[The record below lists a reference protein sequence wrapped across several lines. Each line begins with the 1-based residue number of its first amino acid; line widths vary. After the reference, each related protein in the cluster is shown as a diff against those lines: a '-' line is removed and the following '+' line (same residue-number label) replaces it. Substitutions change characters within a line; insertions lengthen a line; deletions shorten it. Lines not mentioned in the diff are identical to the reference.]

1 MARVIYDGRAL
12 IPAPLV
18 TVTKNY
24 KQTGDNT
31 KIGVIY
37 DIVLTG
43 TLLPFRGS
51 PSGTFVSPE
60 NAFWTLSGDP
70 PDESFGDNNVAF
82 SSLIKKQEAIRH
94 LFSQNGK
101 LLEMYA
107 GASPAIIRCNPRIIG
122 VEFQQGQWVDR
133 IPYTITLQA
142 DWVFIAGLPT
152 DTEDIFEVELIDSGQ
167 ENWTFSEIA
176 GLVGSGYTVSHT
188 ISAHGIAGYDETG
201 IPFSGAGEVAGGE
214 AWKHAKTWCD
224 NRAIGVVDP
233 NIMFAIIGISG
244 LIGGSYSK
252 NTNLTHFNGDYSIT
266 ETWILSQQNYFIQ
279 KSFTS
284 NKNVDGKIDA
294 SYSGKITGISEG
306 EKTGGSL
313 AITNAKSGIPTNS
326 QAKTETENALGDLLE
341 TFVLGTAPSTKNV
354 SINNADATVNFAFSW
369 STDENET
376 FIISSEA
383 SLSFD
388 EGNGTYNLSL
398 SCTVQGKG
406 DTPAI
411 KLANAKAAILNG
423 VDARLKAIELVGDE
437 LPVGVTIATDFS
449 SKSVSMNETQ
459 GSVRFAYTWKNTT
472 DGLDNFEVS
481 IDIQFP
487 NEVVAIISI
496 PGRVGG
502 PIIQDMETTTQQ
514 IVTVTLSSPG
524 NTVKPDNATVIGLIE
539 DAADF
544 VNTWILESDKENYSP
559 TSGKYTRT
567 RSYIVD

>member
-1 MARVIYDGRAL
+1 MARVLYSGKAL

-18 TVTKNY
+18 SVSKNY
-24 KQTGDNT
+24 IKTGDDT
-31 KIGVIY
+31 TIGIIY
-37 DIVLTG
+37 DITLNG
-43 TLLPFRGS
+43 FLLPFMGS
-51 PSGTFVSPE
+51 PSGTFVSPVD
-60 NAFWTLSGDP
+60 AFWTLGGDP
-70 PDESFGDNNVAF
+70 PDESFGDNDVAF
-82 SSLIKKQEAIRH
+82 SSLVKKQEAIRH

-107 GASPAIIRCNPRIIG
+107 GASPAIIRCNPRVISI
-122 VEFQQGQWVDR
+122 EFQQGQWVDR

-152 DTEDIFEVELIDSGQ
+152 DTEDIFEVELIDTGQ
-167 ENWTFSEIA
+167 ENWTFSEIT

-233 NIMFAIIGISG
+233 NVMFAIIGISG

-306 EKTGGSL
+306 EKTGGPL

-326 QAKTETENALGDLLE
+326 EAKTETENALGDLLE

-369 STDENET
+369 STDEEET
-376 FIISSEA
+376 FTSSCEA

-398 SCTVQGKG
+398 SCTIQGKG

-411 KLANAKAAILNG
+411 KLVNAKTAILNE
-423 VDARLKAIELVGDE
+423 VDARLKAIELIGDE
-437 LPVGVTIATDFS
+437 LPDGIEIATSFS
-449 SKSVSMNETQ
+449 SKSVSINETQ
-459 GSVRFAYTWKNTT
+459 GSIRFGYVWKNVLT
-472 DGLDNFEVS
+472 GFDNFEVS

-487 NEVVAIISI
+487 NEVVAIIPI
-496 PGRVGG
+496 PGRLGG
-502 PIIQDMETTTQQ
+502 PIIQDMETTTPQ
-514 IVTVTLSSPG
+514 IVIVTLNSVG
-524 NTVKPDNATVIGLIE
+524 NDVKPNNGTVIGIIE
-539 DAADF
+539 SAADF
-544 VNTWILESDKENYSP
+544 MPTWILESDKENYSP
-559 TSGKYTRT
+559 TSGKYTRI
-567 RSYIVD
+567 RSYVVD